1 MTGVQT
7 CALPISLLFT
17 PVIKTVAVLPKR
29 MLVRDSDQAPELE
42 QEITQLRALVEAF
55 KRGRIKEV
63 Y

>member
-1 MTGVQT
+1 MKK
-7 CALPISLLFT
+7 CDKLWS
-17 PVIKTVAVLPKR
+17 KR